1 MQVNSLSLNFEE
13 GQDVKMTVD
22 AMCRKVHDAADNYI
36 PKAGLTDNNNLFNRK
51 ALPSGTLTQDDTKPY
66 MFSDGSVKSFGQT
79 LARIKSGTLT
89 INNSL
94 TAQRF
99 VGNYDRTIVS
109 AMTTGQRTYEVQLTM
124 LITDNTMWAE
134 LRKQTET
141 GSAIGDVEL
150 EFEKDGNTDDKIT
163 IKLRDYITT
172 AVDIPFPDDKTALE
186 VSVTLQAR
194 TLQECTYRGKWIIQ
208 G

>member
-1 MQVNSLSLNFEE
+1 
-13 GQDVKMTVD
+13 
-22 AMCRKVHDAADNYI
+22 MCRKVHDAPENYI
-36 PKAGLTDNNNLFNRK
+36 PKAGVTDNNNLFNRK

-79 LARIKSGTLT
+79 LARVKSGTLT

-141 GSAIGDVEL
+141 GSAIGDIEL

-186 VSVTLQAR
+186 VSMTLQAR